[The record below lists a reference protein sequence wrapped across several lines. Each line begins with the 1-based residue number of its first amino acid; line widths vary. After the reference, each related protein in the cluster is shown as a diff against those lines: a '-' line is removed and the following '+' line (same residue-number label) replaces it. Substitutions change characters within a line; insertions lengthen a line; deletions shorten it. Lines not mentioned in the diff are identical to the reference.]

1 MLPLRTLQWIFPY
14 LFVIPAIAS
23 ADTHDEAN
31 FNACLLQQMQQ
42 ASDDVTLGELK
53 IRCKATTT
61 SPVTRATKDT
71 VAKVTSAE
79 VAEPEAKPSIRK
91 PPPGILLAQDEEAF
105 TLLAH
110 KPNYAMP
117 FSYNSHINSKPFPVN
132 DDKIDHIEF
141 KFQLSLRTKVW
152 ENVFDDKSN
161 LYIAYTNSSWWQSY
175 NDKMSSPFRDTNH
188 EPELFLTYDTVYD
201 LFGLKLKQTHFG
213 MVHQSNGR
221 SLPLSRSWNRLY
233 LNFLFQKDNF
243 YMSLKPWWRIPESKK
258 DSPLDTKGDDNP
270 DIVKYMGYGELNMG
284 YWLGEHSLGMMFR
297 NNLRSD
303 NKGAI
308 QLDWTF
314 PLKGNVRGYIQYF
327 NGYGESLIDYNASV
341 NRYSIGFMIT
351 P

>member
-1 MLPLRTLQWIFPY
+1 MLKPSPLKRIVPY
-14 LFVIPAIAS
+14 LLVIPAITS
-23 ADTHDEAN
+23 AGTSAEVD
-31 FNACLLQQMQQ
+31 FNTCLLQQMQQ
-42 ASDDVTLGELK
+42 ASDNVTLGELK
-53 IRCKATTT
+53 ARCQAAVTAPATASPEKKTT
-61 SPVTRATKDT
+61 KPAIAKHTQPDT
-71 VAKVTSAE
+71 QVKT
-79 VAEPEAKPSIRK
+79 RK

-105 TLLAH
+105 TLLGH
-110 KPNYAMP
+110 KPNYVMP
-117 FSYNSHINSKPFPVN
+117 LSYNTQVNSDPFPVN
-132 DDKIDHIEF
+132 DDQFDHFEV

-152 ENVFDDKSN
+152 ENVLNDKSN
-161 LYIAYTNSSWWQSY
+161 LYVAYTNQSWWQAY
-175 NDKMSSPFRDTNH
+175 NDKFSSPFRDTNH
-188 EPELFLTYDTVYD
+188 EPEIFLTYDDSYD
-201 LFGLKLKQTHFG
+201 FWGLTLKQTQFG
-213 MVHQSNGR
+213 LVHQSNGR

-270 DIVKYMGYGELNMG
+270 DIIKYMGYGELNMS

-314 PLKGNVRGYIQYF
+314 PLAGNVRGYVQYF